1 MRASS
6 KIIQKMK
13 TENPLH
19 LDQGCFAD
27 AFSVFGLFGRGLYHG
42 NRRVSRKNRRELQR
56 ISGYAECERKERKNN
71 TENREK
77 TIDIREKIWYN
88 SILNGPFLPVSLP
101 FKN

>member
-27 AFSVFGLFGRGLYHG
+27 AFIQIPPIRGLVKAAAAIGPGAGEWSKKQNMSKAEKH
-42 NRRVSRKNRRELQR
+42 KN
-56 ISGYAECERKERKNN
+56 S
-71 TENREK
+71 
-77 TIDIREKIWYN
+77 
-88 SILNGPFLPVSLP
+88 
-101 FKN
+101 